1 LKREKLVLDQ
11 RNKQQ
16 ARANVKV
23 TLEETLDE
31 LLPYKLF
38 TSFLLLLAL
47 FLIQMSYY
55 LYKREREVV
64 G

>member
-23 TLEETLDE
+23 TLEETLDG
-31 LLPYKLF
+31 LLPYKHF
-38 TSFLLLLAL
+38 TSFLLLLAY

-64 G
+64 V